1 MTDVA
6 TAAPMLGIVSVGDT
20 SRTIAPVPVTVLP
33 SIVVFASYACTVDQ
47 ITSHSKTPTA
57 AEFAAATSERPK
69 DVKSASAAVPAPVK
83 YATLSASEVNHAIA
97 DKFAFC
103 ACTSVPI
110 TNQRFDLAV
119 ATLVKSLRLFAL
131 SSNVAASILFCT
143 STRLAQTAAC
153 VPATLQSVIQ
163 YIVSPTSTVVQ
174 EAPPILP
181 ATLILYVC
189 PASAAG

>member
-1 MTDVA
+1 M
-6 TAAPMLGIVSVGDT
+6 
-20 SRTIAPVPVTVLP
+20 LP

-47 ITSHSKTPTA
+47 ITNQSNAQTA
-57 AEFAAATSERPK
+57 AELAAATMERPK

-83 YATLSASEVNHAIA
+83 YATLSAAEVNQAIA

-110 TNQRFDLAV
+110 TSQRFDLAV

-131 SSNVAASILFCT
+131 SSKVAVSILFCT
-143 STRLAQTAAC
+143 STQFAQTAAC

-163 YIVSPTSTVVQ
+163 YMVSPTSTSTQ
-174 EAPPILP
+174 EAPPTLP